1 MDFSLTPA
9 SLLRGDLGGSLPSG
23 AD

>member
-9 SLLRGDLGGSLPSG
+9 SLLRGDLGGSLPFG